1 MTLREF
7 VGEVLGTFIL
17 VFFGIGSVAV
27 AVATSID
34 LSLWQIASIWG
45 LAVMVAIYVTG
56 PMSGAHMNPAITIA
70 LACWDGFP
78 WRKILPFIGA
88 QFAGAILAA
97 VLVFLCFGGAISEY
111 ENAIGVER
119 GKVGSEATAM
129 IFGEYYPNPGGKP
142 LVEEISIW
150 KAIWWEL
157 WGTAVLAFGVFGIVN
172 WSRRGLP
179 TWLVPILIGV
189 VLACLIYVIAPVTQA
204 GFNPA
209 RDFGPRLFSSLAG
222 WGSVPFT
229 TNPWGWWLVYLEA
242 PVAGGIIGGGL
253 WRLFFAEGSNGSR

>member
-1 MTLREF
+1 MTRREF

-27 AVATSID
+27 AVVTSMELD
-34 LSLWQIASIWG
+34 LWQIASIWG
-45 LAVMVAIYVTG
+45 LAVMVAIYATG
-56 PMSGAHMNPAITIA
+56 HLSGAHLNPAITVA

-78 WRKILPFIGA
+78 FRKVMPFIGA
-88 QFAGAILAA
+88 QFLGAILAA
-97 VLVFLCFGGAISEY
+97 VMIYLLFGGAIAEY
-111 ENAIGVER
+111 ESVTGIER
-119 GKVGSEATAM
+119 GSPGSEATAM
-129 IFGEYYPNPGGKP
+129 IFGEFYPNPGGKP
-142 LVEEISIW
+142 LAGEISIW

-179 TWLVPILIGV
+179 RWAVPILIGV

-209 RDFGPRLFSSLAG
+209 RDLGPRVVSSLAG
-222 WGSVPFT
+222 WGSIPFT

-242 PVAGGIIGGGL
+242 PVAGGVIGGGL
-253 WRLFFAEGSNGSR
+253 WRFVSQLRSV